1 MSDTPPRI
9 VVLGSFMQA
18 CCWSVERLPRQ
29 SETLRATTFSTEA
42 AGKGLSVAVGC
53 HRLGA
58 RVDLLMAIGND
69 APADR
74 LLAWLRD
81 EGLDDRLVGRFDQPS
96 GHGAGFVDA
105 NGDNQIVVH
114 PGANEALGT
123 SRIAAADDEIA
134 AAGLLYAQLEVPL
147 ATVRAALARARSH
160 GVLAV
165 LNPSL
170 ASPAGRDPGMRRH
183 PGRQHRRSGS
193 AAGVRAARRPR
204 RAPAEGR
211 LGLARAVAPLAW
223 QLAGGHP
230 GRPGQRRVGPR
241 RRPLRG
247 RALPHARDRDH
258 RRGRCVQRGPV
269 LVAGRRTK
277 HGGRAGDGQRM
288 RRMVGGTSRH
298 PGRAAGSRRA
308 RDRAQDRSLSR

>member
-58 RVDLLMAIGND
+58 QVDLLMAIGND

-165 LNPSL
+165 LNPSPWQALPDEIL
-170 ASPAGRDPGMRRH
+170 ACADILVVNTGEAEALLECALPGGRDERLQRVASALPALWRRWPGNWLVVTL
-183 PGRQHRRSGS
+183 GDQGS
-193 AAGVRAARRPR
+193 AAWGRDGAHCVAAPF
-204 RAPAEGR
+204 PT
-211 LGLARAVAPLAW
+211 RAVGTIGAGDAFSAGLCW
-223 QLAGGHP
+223 SLAGGRSMADALETANAC
-230 GRPGQRRVGPR
+230 GAWSVARPGI
-241 RRPLRG
+241 LA
-247 RALPHARDRDH
+247 ALPD
-258 RRGRCVQRGPV
+258 
-269 LVAGRRTK
+269 
-277 HGGRAGDGQRM
+277 
-288 RRMVGGTSRH
+288 
-298 PGRAAGSRRA
+298 RAALGTMLRTA
-308 RDRAQDRSLSR
+308 A

>member
-165 LNPSL
+165 LNPSPGKPCRTRSWHAPTSWSSTPAKRKRCWSARCPAAATSACRGSPRPCPRQGAAGL
-170 ASPAGRDPGMRRH
+170 ATGWWSPWETRAAPRGAATAPIAWPRPSPRA
-183 PGRQHRRSGS
+183 RSG
-193 AAGVRAARRPR
+193 P
-204 RAPAEGR
+204 
-211 LGLARAVAPLAW
+211 
-223 QLAGGHP
+223 
-230 GRPGQRRVGPR
+230 
-241 RRPLRG
+241 
-247 RALPHARDRDH
+247 
-258 RRGRCVQRGPV
+258 
-269 LVAGRRTK
+269 
-277 HGGRAGDGQRM
+277 
-288 RRMVGGTSRH
+288 
-298 PGRAAGSRRA
+298 
-308 RDRAQDRSLSR
+308 